1 MMNKKITDEEIKQ
14 AASPL
19 IKLLNEKMHPHTT
32 AIVTTASVEILSGE
46 YVIDEIYEFLP
57 DKDGE

>member
-1 MMNKKITDEEIKQ
+1 MNNKITDEEIKQ

-19 IKLLNEKMHPHTT
+19 IKLLNEKMHPHAT
-32 AIVTTASVEILSGE
+32 AIVTTVSVEILSGE

-57 DKDGE
+57 DKDGG